1 MTDRLWKAFGVKKSP
16 IPSYHPMVM
25 VYESLS
31 TNFDSHIHMWK
42 GTVLGKNTYS
52 CCYSSMYICTELQD
66 VLPQASL
73 PMRSRLALILIVHM
87 IPALQSSFYS
97 GLSYFCE
104 ILNARL
110 AQLTEL
116 VDANL
121 AQSAS
126 QQQSFYRSNQ
136 TPVNLS
142 CRQQVPLD
150 NPCAGKLDPCWTGP
164 WNVKELGGPSSVL
177 LSRGGS
183 EKLVH
188 INRVQP
194 LLTCDSKD
202 QGVTSR

>member
-1 MTDRLWKAFGVKKSP
+1 MEGEGPWEEHLQLLLF
-16 IPSYHPMVM
+16 I
-25 VYESLS
+25 
-31 TNFDSHIHMWK
+31 
-42 GTVLGKNTYS
+42 
-52 CCYSSMYICTELQD
+52 YICMYRTTRHSPTGFSPYEILFGSNPHS
-66 VLPQASL
+66 PQ
-73 PMRSRLALILIVHM
+73 
-87 IPALQSSFYS
+87 IPAVESSFYP
-97 GLSYFCE
+97 GPSYFCE

-110 AQLTEL
+110 AQLREL
-116 VDANL
+116 VDTNL
-121 AQSAS
+121 AQSRS

-136 TPVNLS
+136 TPVNLP
-142 CRQQVPLD
+142 CRQQVPLE